1 MLVAC
6 QSNELS
12 KPPIHKAPSLAPSL
26 NLLEIDPIE
35 PSSEDGL
42 HQQTHRQVVVKPS
55 QFLTDVPLL
64 SEAHLSKDFWLKQT
78 IDLDTVLLNFSD
90 ILEFNQN
97 IIRHLPEV
105 VDVLAEAES
114 YSDTD
119 VRSMI
124 RSLSKPTSS
133 PRFYGSGKELIAAD
147 WLEFNDRLGLSKLP
161 KFTQVQFALVTR
173 RGSLRT
179 FPTTEAVFSSPTD
192 RQIDRFQETAVFPG
206 EALQVLHYSDDFA
219 WAFVRHYH
227 YNGWLAVEHFA
238 LTDKKT
244 VEQFVKAESYIV
256 VTGDKVQ
263 TNANP
268 TIPDISNV
276 QLEMGVKLPRLVQH
290 DRVIHGQNSSYSFVV
305 QLPVRQG
312 NGQLRLQQA
321 LISRNQDVATE
332 YLPFTKRHII
342 QQAFKF
348 LGERYGWGH
357 ALHARDCSGFIGEVF
372 RSFGLILPRNTSV
385 LGQEGFGSVLRLK
398 NASAKQ
404 KHQAVKA
411 TSIGDLIFI
420 PGHVMLVIGQD
431 KGEPFVIHDVVGL
444 NYRLPHGRLY
454 HSALN
459 GVSITP
465 ISPLLRNNRQTYIDA
480 VYLIKNLSQK
490 TTSH

>member
-1 MLVAC
+1 M
-6 QSNELS
+6 
-12 KPPIHKAPSLAPSL
+12 
-26 NLLEIDPIE
+26 NLLELADNE
-35 PSSEDGL
+35 PSSDVVSYPLKDG
-42 HQQTHRQVVVKPS
+42 QVVVNPT
-55 QFLTDVPLL
+55 QFNSDVPLL
-64 SEAHLSKDFWLKQT
+64 SEAHLSEDFWLKQSV
-78 IDLDTVLLNFSD
+78 DLDTVLLNLSD
-90 ILEFNQN
+90 ILVFNQH

-105 VDVLAEAES
+105 VDVLAEPES
-114 YSDTD
+114 YSNTD
-119 VRSMI
+119 IVSI
-124 RSLSKPTSS
+124 ISKLSKPAST
-133 PRFYGSGKELIAAD
+133 PRFDGAGKKLVAEDWKEL
-147 WLEFNDRLGLSKLP
+147 NNRLGLTKIP
-161 KFTQVQFALVTR
+161 KSTQVQFGLVTR

-179 FPTTEAVFSSPTD
+179 FPTAEAVFSSATD

-206 EALQVLHYSDDFA
+206 EALQVLHYSEDLA

-238 LTDKKT
+238 LTNKQT
-244 VEQFVKAESYIV
+244 IQQFVQAKSYIV

-268 TIPDISNV
+268 AMPDISMV

-290 DRVIHGQNSSYSFVV
+290 DIVVHGQNSSYSFVV
-305 QLPVRQG
+305 QLPVRQA

-332 YLPFTKRHII
+332 YLPFTKRNII

-372 RSFGLILPRNTSV
+372 RSFGFILPRNTSV
-385 LGQEGFGSVLRLK
+385 LGQEGFGRVFPLK
-398 NASAKQ
+398 NASAEQ
-404 KHQAVKA
+404 KYQAVKA

-444 NYRLPHGRLY
+444 NYRLPNGKLY

-465 ISPLLRNNRQTYIDA
+465 ISPLLRNNRQSYIDS
-480 VYLIKNLSQK
+480 VYLIKNLSQR
-490 TTSH
+490 TNSH